1 MKRPLPFNLFLESEE
16 AAVQNFRVFCDL
28 DGVLVDFNRG
38 FAELPENPEG
48 LSPSDF
54 EDKNGKHTIWK
65 IIDKYGEAYWTELYW
80 MNDGRELWD
89 YLEEYKPTIL
99 SSPSRNPKSI
109 SGKAKWVKLNLGI
122 NDQPVTKLADYSP
135 EKRLVVMQQKQLF
148 AKGPT
153 DILIDDTQAKLD
165 KWVEAGGTGIL
176 HNDATDTIKVL
187 EGILERFRN
196 ESSQTL

>member
-1 MKRPLPFNLFLESEE
+1 MKRPLTFESFNESIET
-16 AAVQNFRVFCDL
+16 QSFRIFCDL
-28 DGVLVDFNRG
+28 DGVLVDFDRG
-38 FAELPENPEG
+38 FQELPENPEA
-48 LSPSDF
+48 LTPSEF
-54 EDKNGKHTIWK
+54 EEKHGKHSIWP
-65 IIDKYGEAYWTELYW
+65 IIDKYGEEYWSELYW

-99 SSPSRNPKSI
+99 SSPSRNRSSI
-109 SGKAKWVKLNLGI
+109 DGKTKWIKLNLGI
-122 NDQPVTKLADYSP
+122 NGKPVTRKSDY
-135 EKRLVVMQQKQLF
+135 EDGDRVILMQQKHLF

-187 EGILERFRN
+187 EGILERFRG
-196 ESSQTL
+196 SSQTDEN